1 MMQPIGFE
9 QRDRGKDGEISRS
22 HGTTQMWALRK
33 IYGRKFGAANY
44 DNAMLSEVLSRLDI
58 TSLSQL
64 YRDHE
69 GGTLGSKIQEAT
81 R

>member
-1 MMQPIGFE
+1 MQPIGFE
-9 QRDRGKDGEISRS
+9 QRDRGKDAEISRS
-22 HGTTQMWALRK
+22 HGMTQIWVLRK
-33 IYGRKFGAANY
+33 IYGRKFGSANY
-44 DNAMLSEVLSRLDI
+44 DNATLSEVLPRLDI